1 MYLLSFPRFWTLSIE
16 GFWFLFWYVLN
27 DVTLKTSNNM
37 EIFWVYFT
45 RVGDRWIT
53 GSTSLDYEQ
62 RVRYGQKIG
71 MFASKKIEGHERK
84 KIAWHRFFTEGWF
97 PARAPYNAG
106 VRGSRTTAE
115 QLGRTR
121 EDFRRDHFIFR
132 RTKGGGSVVTEITK
146 NFGRIQRGDHSN
158 LLGMK
163 TWGREGITLAK

>member
-1 MYLLSFPRFWTLSIE
+1 MYLLSFFRFWTLSIE
-16 GFWFLFWYVLN
+16 RFWFLFWYILN

-121 EDFRRDHFIFR
+121 EDFRGITLFLGEQ
-132 RTKGGGSVVTEITK
+132 KGGSVVTENPKGEITK
-146 NFGRIQRGDHSN
+146 NFGRIQRGDN
-158 LLGMK
+158 TIM
-163 TWGREGITLAK
+163 TWQIS